1 MSPLEKASAT
11 DEQLWQA
18 AIAGSTDAWG
28 DLFLRH
34 QRAVYDYCFRRTA
47 SRSAAE
53 DLTSAVFL
61 EAWKLRNRAQLY
73 GDSALPW
80 LYGIATML
88 TRNHDRTLR
97 RYRGALQRVAATDA
111 VPDPAGDVADR
122 IDAQR
127 AVERIRALFSRV
139 PERDREVLE
148 LAALGTL
155 SVAEIAT
162 ALGIAP
168 GTVKSRL
175 SRARARLAVLLA
187 QDPDTGATPDPGRG
201 SAAAGPGAT
210 AAAWRPSPVSAP
222 PIPAGPKRSG
232 AL

>member
-1 MSPLEKASAT
+1 MSERERSS
-11 DEQLWQA
+11 DEELWQA
-18 AIAGSTDAWG
+18 AIAGSADSWG

-34 QRAVYDYCFRRTA
+34 QEAVYHYCFRRTA
-47 SRSAAE
+47 DRGAAE

-61 EAWKLRNRAQLY
+61 EAWKLRSRVRLY

-88 TRNHDRTLR
+88 TRNHERTLR
-97 RYRGALQRVAATDA
+97 RYRGALRSLDPADAVA
-111 VPDPAGDVADR
+111 VPDPAAEIADR

-127 AVERIRALFSRV
+127 QAEYLRSLVRQL

-162 ALGIAP
+162 ALGVAP

-175 SRARARLAVLLA
+175 SRARARLAELLA
-187 QDPDTGATPDPGRG
+187 QNPASSGPRTAPAATPGR
-201 SAAAGPGAT
+201 ALPT
-210 AAAWRPSPVSAP
+210 PR
-222 PIPAGPKRSG
+222 IPAGSKRSG